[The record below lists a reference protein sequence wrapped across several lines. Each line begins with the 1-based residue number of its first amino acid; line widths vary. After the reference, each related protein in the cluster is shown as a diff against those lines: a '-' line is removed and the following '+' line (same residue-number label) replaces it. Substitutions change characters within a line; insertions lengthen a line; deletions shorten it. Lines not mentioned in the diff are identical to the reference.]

1 VSKWRTFE
9 EKMPLQILSFR
20 VKLRC
25 VPSKMLGR
33 QVVARVLKG
42 KVLQGFIFFL
52 WLPLNFFFFL
62 YVSFNGSSKTQRI
75 TEV

>member
-1 VSKWRTFE
+1 
-9 EKMPLQILSFR
+9 MPLQILSFR

-52 WLPLNFFFFL
+52 WLPLNFFFFVL
-62 YVSFNGSSKTQRI
+62 HQRSQQLACYCNVGS
-75 TEV
+75 